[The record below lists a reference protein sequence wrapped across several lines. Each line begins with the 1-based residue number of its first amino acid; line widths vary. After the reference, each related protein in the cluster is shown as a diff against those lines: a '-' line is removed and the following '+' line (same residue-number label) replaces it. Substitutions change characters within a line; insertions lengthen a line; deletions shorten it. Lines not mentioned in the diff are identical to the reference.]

1 MTRGR
6 RRSITS
12 IISIDVSAS
21 AEESAIDR
29 FDELDGIGRL
39 DDVIDSDRSLDHT
52 IDRAIHGSILGA
64 THVQAALGPRRRL
77 TCAREP
83 S

>member
-1 MTRGR
+1 
-6 RRSITS
+6 
-12 IISIDVSAS
+12 
-21 AEESAIDR
+21 
-29 FDELDGIGRL
+29 
-39 DDVIDSDRSLDHT
+39 VIDSDRSLDHT

-64 THVQAALGPRRRL
+64 THVQAALGARRRL